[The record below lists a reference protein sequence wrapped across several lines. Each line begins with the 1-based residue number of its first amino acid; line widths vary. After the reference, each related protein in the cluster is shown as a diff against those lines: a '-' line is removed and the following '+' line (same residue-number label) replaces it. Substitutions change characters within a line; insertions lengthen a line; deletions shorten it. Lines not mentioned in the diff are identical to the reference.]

1 MIKAEDTAAEGL
13 KAERRGEGNCVGQA
27 TSDGSGERTN
37 FVAPGSSAE
46 LVPQG
51 DFVIVIKK
59 SQLLGEAAPG
69 GMATD
74 GPLQNPPKVPGAN
87 YKNALANHTLKFQ
100 GKSKS
105 GTLAQWASKALIAKQ
120 LPSAPELALPQSI
133 EEAAE
138 EKFKKSSPATRQKLV
153 EKKA

>member
-1 MIKAEDTAAEGL
+1 
-13 KAERRGEGNCVGQA
+13 
-27 TSDGSGERTN
+27 
-37 FVAPGSSAE
+37 
-46 LVPQG
+46 
-51 DFVIVIKK
+51 
-59 SQLLGEAAPG
+59 
-69 GMATD
+69 
-74 GPLQNPPKVPGAN
+74 VPGAN

-120 LPSAPELALPQSI
+120 LPSAPEASATGDLPLAAELALPQSI
-133 EEAAE
+133 EDAAE